1 VLLAML
7 VMVAERPIVPGKPLV
22 SIGVFGVVVVSK
34 L

>member
-1 VLLAML
+1 LLERERTSVC
-7 VMVAERPIVPGKPLV
+7 VMDVPGKPLV